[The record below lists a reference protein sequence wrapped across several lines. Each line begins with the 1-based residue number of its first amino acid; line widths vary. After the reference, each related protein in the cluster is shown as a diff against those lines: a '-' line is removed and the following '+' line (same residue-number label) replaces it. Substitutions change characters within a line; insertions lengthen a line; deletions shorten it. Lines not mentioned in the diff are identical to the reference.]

1 MLAYESAGSGEP
13 LLLIHG
19 IGHRRQAW
27 HPVVD
32 RLAEH
37 HEVFL
42 VDLPGHGESPAHVA
56 DGRSPRQALI
66 EPLAEFMAAAG
77 LERPH
82 VVGNSLGGVVALEMS
97 KHGLARSVTAISP
110 AGFWRNDVEFAYVRA
125 LFASVIA
132 TSGVLKPVAPWLL
145 RHPWGRTLG
154 LSWASARPALIP
166 PDVAYEDLRNML
178 DSKQAVRDI
187 IRGGYLFDGAVP
199 ADVPITIAWGT
210 KDRVLRP
217 YQAGQARVRLPGAH
231 HVELPGCGHVPMADD
246 PDLIADTIL
255 ATTQGMTTQGMT
267 NTDLRRTA

>member
-1 MLAYESAGSGEP
+1 MRRSEVLAYESTGSGEP
-13 LLLIHG
+13 LLMIHG

-66 EPLAEFMAAAG
+66 DPLEEFLAAAS

-82 VVGNSLGGVVALEMS
+82 VVGNSLGGVVALELS

-132 TSGVLKPVAPWLL
+132 TSGVLRPVAPWLL

-154 LSWASARPALIP
+154 LSWLTARPAAIP
-166 PDVAYEDLRNML
+166 ADVAYEDLCNML
-178 DSKQAVRDI
+178 DSKQALRDI

-217 YQAGQARVRLPGAH
+217 YQADQARVRLPGAR

-255 ATTQGMTTQGMT
+255 ATTLDMT